1 MTNLR
6 IDVFV
11 ILPHQGLISHECCN
25 STPPGLLLLGHSG
38 QKVEDRP
45 VAIISQMSDDENE

>member
-45 VAIISQMSDDENE
+45 EAIISQMSDDENE